1 MPTILFTNPK
11 GGTGKSTTAIHLAH
25 SLSLAG
31 RSVLLIDTDPQGS
44 LVDWADATEH
54 PPVQVGV
61 ANNAAEL
68 KEGVNHFKGE
78 FEWLVIDTA
87 GKLTEMVASA
97 INLADLVVI
106 PTQPSPLDSWAVG
119 PLVDT
124 LTKTNTKAVFQ
135 ITRAK
140 TGTTV
145 SFQILTIL
153 AGYGL
158 EILKG
163 SIHDRIDF
171 SVSLG
176 AGKTILDTYPNG
188 KGAIEIERMRKQI
201 EELCKNEYK

>member
-1 MPTILFTNPK
+1 MPVILFTNPK

-25 SLSLAG
+25 SLVLDGQST
-31 RSVLLIDTDPQGS
+31 LLIDTDPQGS
-44 LVDWADATEH
+44 LVDWADASEH
-54 PPVQVGV
+54 PPVQVGI

-68 KEGVNHFKGE
+68 KEGVNHFKDE
-78 FEWLVIDTA
+78 FEWIIIDTA
-87 GKLTEMVASA
+87 GKLAELVSTA
-97 INLADLVVI
+97 INLSDLVVI

-119 PLVDT
+119 SLVET
-124 LTKTNTKAVFQ
+124 LEQTDTKAVFQ

-158 EILKG
+158 DILKG

-176 AGKTILDTYPNG
+176 GGKTILDTHPNG

-201 EELCKNEYK
+201 EDICK